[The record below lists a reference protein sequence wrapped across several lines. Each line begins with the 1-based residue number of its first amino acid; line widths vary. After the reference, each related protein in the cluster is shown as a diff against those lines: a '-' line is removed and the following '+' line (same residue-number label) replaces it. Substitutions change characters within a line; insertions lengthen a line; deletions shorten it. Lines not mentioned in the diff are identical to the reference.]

1 MGVRGV
7 VAFASPAAK
16 PEGVEQEKEEVQAQT
31 QQRHG
36 AQQQNGLSRN
46 KRQQQ
51 HHLKQC
57 LDFIEIQS
65 GCRYTMLKSCNHHGV
80 VGN

>member
-16 PEGVEQEKEEVQAQT
+16 PEGVEQEEEEVQAQT

-46 KRQQQ
+46 KR
-51 HHLKQC
+51 HNTILNSVWI
-57 LDFIEIQS
+57 L
-65 GCRYTMLKSCNHHGV
+65 
-80 VGN
+80 

>member
-16 PEGVEQEKEEVQAQT
+16 PEGVEQEEEEVQAQT

-36 AQQQNGLSRN
+36 AQQQDGLLET
-46 KRQQQ
+46 KETTP
-51 HHLKQC
+51 
-57 LDFIEIQS
+57 F
-65 GCRYTMLKSCNHHGV
+65 
-80 VGN
+80 